1 VETGSGALA
10 WAAIAIAIVGPT
22 LTFLLG
28 RRRQRTDERMV
39 GYDQLQEDLSAARLR
54 ISQQDARIDAQD
66 LRRLEDERRHAEEST
81 RLDRRL
87 RYAEGIVRH
96 LNDEVDEVRALYRTA
111 RESGEWPPLPARQ
124 SWPAYPGEWQEA
136 IK

>member
-1 VETGSGALA
+1 
-10 WAAIAIAIVGPT
+10 
-22 LTFLLG
+22 
-28 RRRQRTDERMV
+28 MV
-39 GYDQLQEDLSAARLR
+39 GYDQLQEDLGAARLR

-66 LRRLEDERRHAEEST
+66 LRRLEDERRHAEEIT

-111 RESGEWPPLPARQ
+111 QESGKWPTLPPRQ
-124 SWPAYPGEWQEA
+124 PWPAYPGEWQEA